1 MQTGLAES
9 EMPNVSATSR
19 DSSARWAREIAGR
32 TALGRIATLEVRLA
46 RDEAEIAAA
55 QEVRY
60 RVFYDELGGGVAHAA
75 PVDRRDADR
84 FDLVCDHLLVI
95 DTALP
100 GPDHQR
106 IVGTYRLLRQECA
119 VLAGG
124 FYSQDEFDLETLIA
138 RHPALRFLELG
149 RSCVL
154 PAYRS
159 RRTIEVLWQG
169 IWAYVNHYGIDVMTG
184 CASFHG
190 TVPAAHAQ
198 ALSFLAHNCRAASA
212 WEVQAQPGRH
222 VCMDLMPAEA
232 INARAAV
239 SMMPPLIKGYL
250 RMGAR
255 FGDGC
260 VVDHDFGT
268 TDVFVIL
275 RVAEISHRYINYYG
289 SEAQRF
295 AA

>member
-9 EMPNVSATSR
+9 ETMRAATSAEGP
-19 DSSARWAREIAGR
+19 ARWSREIAGR
-32 TALGRIATLEVRLA
+32 TALGRIAGLEVRLA

-55 QEVRY
+55 QELRY
-60 RVFYDELGGGVAHAA
+60 RVFYDELGAGSVAAA

-84 FDLVCDHLLVI
+84 FDLVCDHLLVL
-95 DTALP
+95 DTSLD
-100 GPDHQR
+100 GPDHRR
-106 IVGTYRLLRQECA
+106 IVGTYRLLRQDRASES
-119 VLAGG
+119 GG
-124 FYSQDEFDLETLIA
+124 FYSQDEFDLESLIA
-138 RHPALRFLELG
+138 RHPQLRFLELG
-149 RSCVL
+149 RSCVM

-169 IWAYVNHYGIDVMTG
+169 IWAYVNHYRIDVMTG

-198 ALSFLAHNCRAASA
+198 ALSFLAHNCRAEPG
-212 WEVQAQPGRH
+212 WEVQALPSRH
-222 VCMDLMPAEA
+222 SPMDLMPQEA
-232 INARAAV
+232 INAKAALT
-239 SMMPPLIKGYL
+239 SMPPLIKGYL

-260 VVDHDFGT
+260 VIDSDFGT
-268 TDVFVIL
+268 TDVLVIL
-275 RVAEISHRYINYYG
+275 RVATISHRYINYYG